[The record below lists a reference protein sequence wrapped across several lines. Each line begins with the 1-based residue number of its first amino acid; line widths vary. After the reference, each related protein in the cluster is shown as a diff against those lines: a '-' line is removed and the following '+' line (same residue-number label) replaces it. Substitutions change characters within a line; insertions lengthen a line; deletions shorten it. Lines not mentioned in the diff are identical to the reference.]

1 MAAKDICAGQIRRVK
16 AMGQTIK
23 PAMRRAKRISRAL
36 KSLCAALALG
46 LTFTAAG
53 KASDTPDFGW
63 DLKKPINTFVL
74 GEHLHEVSGLALDA
88 SGYLVAN
95 NDELA
100 KSYLVSPVDGST
112 LKSFEFKEGERSI
125 LGDFEGIAQDGAMTW
140 LINSQGIL
148 FRATQGNARI
158 NIFDTGLETLCEVE
172 GLALWRLKQSL
183 VIACK
188 KNRTKQFGRHATLF
202 LWSLD
207 THSLNPVPLTISRKT
222 LKKRFGI
229 RKFHPSGIAV
239 TRDGSRL
246 MVLSSRRP
254 ALAILDT
261 EGALVDARKLRRK
274 YHRQP
279 EGITLLPNGT
289 LVIADEGKSGNAT
302 LGLYRRT
309 ETR

>member
-1 MAAKDICAGQIRRVK
+1 
-16 AMGQTIK
+16 
-23 PAMRRAKRISRAL
+23 MRQAKRISRAL
-36 KSLCAALALG
+36 QPLCAALVLG
-46 LTFTAAG
+46 VIFTSCG
-53 KASDTPDFGW
+53 KAFDTPSFDW
-63 DLKKPINTFVL
+63 DLKKPISAFKL
-74 GEHLHEVSGLALDA
+74 GDHLHEVSGLALDA

-112 LKSFEFKEGERSI
+112 LKSYEFKEGDRSI

-140 LINSQGIL
+140 LINSDGFL

-158 NIFDTGLETLCEVE
+158 NIFDTGLQTLCEVE

-188 KNRTKQFGRHATLF
+188 KNRTKQFGKNATVF
-202 LWSLD
+202 LWSLGS
-207 THSLNPVPLTISRKT
+207 HSLNPVPLTINRKT

-229 RKFHPSGIAV
+229 KNFYPSGIAV
-239 TRDGSRL
+239 SHDGSRL
-246 MVLSSRRP
+246 LVLSSRRP
-254 ALAILDT
+254 ALAILDAQ
-261 EGALVDARKLRRK
+261 GALVDARKLRRK

-289 LVIADEGKSGNAT
+289 LVIADEGKSGEAT
-302 LGLYRRT
+302 LSLYRRT

>member
-1 MAAKDICAGQIRRVK
+1 MKQMMRQRTSCLLRSICLV
-16 AMGQTIK
+16 
-23 PAMRRAKRISRAL
+23 L
-36 KSLCAALALG
+36 VLG
-46 LTFTAAG
+46 LGLAPSGRA
-53 KASDTPDFGW
+53 DDNPDFDW
-63 DLKKPINTFVL
+63 DLKKPLSAYEL
-74 GEHLHEVSGLALDA
+74 GDHLREVSGLALDA

-95 NDELA
+95 NDELG

-112 LKSFEFKEGERSI
+112 SKSYEFKAGDRPI

-158 NIFDTGLETLCEVE
+158 NIFDTGLEALCEVE

-188 KNRTKQFGRHATLF
+188 KNRTKRFGRHATLF

-207 THSLNPVPLTISRKT
+207 AHSLDPVPLTINRKA

-229 RKFHPSGIAV
+229 KDFHPSGIAV
-239 TRDGSRL
+239 SRDGSRL
-246 MVLSSRRP
+246 LVLSSRRP
-254 ALAILDT
+254 ALAILDA
-261 EGALVDARKLRRK
+261 EGELIDARKLKRK

-279 EGITLLPNGT
+279 EGIALLPDGT
-289 LVIADEGKSGNAT
+289 LVIADEGKSRNAMLT
-302 LGLYRRT
+302 LYRRT
-309 ETR
+309 KTR